1 MKRIITCFVIMVS
14 VILSAF
20 SQIPQTFSYQAVVR
34 DSENNLVAEKK
45 VVVHVQILQ
54 GSDDG
59 SIVYTEKHVVTTNQ
73 NGLMTFELGGGETN
87 RNFSSIDWSKAPYFI
102 RTITDVNGQIIE
114 GVTPVLAVPYAL
126 YAAKAGNAEVDLSEY
141 YHKAEIDYK
150 LERINAQIE
159 KLDSQLNPP
168 IVGFSVADNKQ
179 VMFSSGNLQYRA
191 FSNTWR
197 FAEHQWDYI
206 GTQTPDNIGR
216 SGGTVDGSDN
226 MNISSTYGGWI
237 DLFGWGTSGYNGCKP
252 YYYENYISHYPD
264 GNSSIAETNYD
275 WGVYNTILNGG
286 NNIMWRTLT
295 YNEWRYLLQERINAL
310 EKYGLAIVNNV
321 EGLVLL
327 PDDWRLPKDLS
338 FSYGG
343 NNGYEQNR
351 YSATDWK
358 QMEANGAIF
367 LPTTGIRQADGT
379 TIMINFNG
387 NLFGTNSSCGSYWTS
402 SGTQG
407 WSSNGGSASSLVFSG
422 ERWEYS
428 SNFIIVSAA
437 DKTSGR
443 SVRLVHDIK

>member
-45 VVVHVQILQ
+45 IVVHVQILQ

-59 SIVYTEKHVVTTNQ
+59 RIVYTEKHVVTTNQ

-168 IVGFSVADNKQ
+168 GLGFSVADDKQ
-179 VMFSSGNLQYRA
+179 VKFSSGNLQYRA
-191 FSNTWR
+191 STNTWR
-197 FAEHQWDYI
+197 FAENQWDYV
-206 GTQTPDNIGR
+206 GSQKCKNEF
-216 SGGTVDGSDN
+216 SHGGTVAGSDN
-226 MNISSTYGGWI
+226 LDISSTYHGWI
-237 DLFGWGTSGYNGCKP
+237 DLFAWGTSGYNGCVP
-252 YYYENYISHYPD
+252 YLPDSYLGYGYGEND
-264 GNSSIAETNYD
+264 IAGTNYD

-286 NNIMWRTLT
+286 TNNMWRTLT
-295 YNEWRYLLQERINAL
+295 DDEWNYLLNKRMKAT
-310 EKYGLAIVNNV
+310 EKYGLATVNNV
-321 EGLVLL
+321 VGLVLL
-327 PDDWRLPKDLS
+327 PDDWRLPKDVT
-338 FSYGG
+338 FSYGES
-343 NNGYEQNR
+343 NGYEQNI
-351 YSATDWK
+351 YSENDWGK
-358 QMEANGAIF
+358 MEANGAVF
-367 LPTTGIRQADGT
+367 LPASGMCQYSRSADGKVT
-379 TIMINFNG
+379 VSYDNFDYEINFG
-387 NLFGTNSSCGSYWTS
+387 VGHYWSSSIHIYQNQPFRVKALGFSKLYVS
-402 SGTQG
+402 SGG
-407 WSSNGGSASSLVFSG
+407 SGDPDNGC
-422 ERWEYS
+422 
-428 SNFIIVSAA
+428 
-437 DKTSGR
+437 
-443 SVRLVHDIK
+443 SVRLVQDIK